1 MSHSSAEIPRCG
13 WVGDDPLM
21 IRYHDEQWGV
31 PVHDDAKLFE
41 LLTLEGA
48 QAGLSW
54 RIVLHKREGYRKL
67 FNHFDARKVARF
79 TSQDVERL
87 MGDASI
93 IRNRLKIESTIDN
106 ARSVLAMAERHGS
119 FDAYIWA
126 FVAGEPIINRF
137 KKLSDLPA
145 RTEVSDRMSKQM
157 KRDGFRFVGSTVLYA
172 FMQAAGL
179 VNDHLVG
186 CPRHAACS

>member
-1 MSHSSAEIPRCG
+1 MSRSSSGISRCG

-21 IRYHDEQWGV
+21 IRYHDDEWGL

-54 RIVLHKREGYRKL
+54 RTVLHKREGYRTL
-67 FNHFDARKVARF
+67 FKNFDPRKVARF

-93 IRNRLKIESTIDN
+93 IRNRLKIESTIHN
-106 ARSVLAMAERHGS
+106 AKAVLAMAEQHGS
-119 FDAYIWA
+119 FDAYIWS
-126 FVAGEPIINRF
+126 FVDGEPIVNCF
-137 KKLSDLPA
+137 KKLADLPA
-145 RTEVSDRMSKQM
+145 KTELSDRMSKQM
-157 KRDGFRFVGSTVLYA
+157 KRDGFRFVGSTVIYA

-179 VNDHLVG
+179 VNDHLVT
-186 CPRHAACS
+186 CPRHAACC